1 MCGIFSCMN
10 NDEMVPSNVL
20 YDAFKLGSLRGPE
33 YSEYLHIKS
42 SIVGFHRLAINGLNQ
57 QSKQPMTI
65 DKITLIC
72 NGEIYNFKELYS
84 MIDLVPETNSDCEVI
99 IHLYKKFGMDYMLT
113 LLDGYFSF
121 ILYDSRHETRE
132 PDIYIARDTYG
143 VRPLYMLQDKIN
155 PKSIVAFASELKMLN
170 KIMHVAENHNL
181 FIQQYP
187 PGTYSILSKD
197 THYTFTTYAKRY
209 SSSYLF
215 HPIMSSE
222 MELDDTYKTVYN
234 ALYSA
239 VKKRVI
245 GTTDRKIACLL
256 SGGLDSSLIAALVSK
271 FYDGELETYSIGM
284 PGGEDLGYAKMV
296 ANHIGSKHTEI
307 ILTEDAF
314 FDAIPKVIQ
323 TIESYDTT
331 TVRASVGNYLI
342 CKHISETSDAKV
354 VFNGDGSDELTGGYL
369 YFHLAPDALS
379 FDHEIRRLLNDIHLF
394 DVLRSDKSISS
405 NGLEPR
411 TPFLDLHF
419 VNTYLGVPLK
429 HRYTPNKPEKW
440 LLRKSVEMMDNTLLP
455 KTVLWRK
462 KEAFSDGV
470 SSNDKSW
477 YEIIREKVSDIH
489 ISNTY
494 SYLPPKTNEQYYYRS
509 LFESFYPKC
518 ERILPY
524 FWMPKFVNA
533 EDSSA
538 RSLSIYVK

>member
-10 NDEMVPSNVL
+10 NNGLIPNNIV
-20 YDAFKLGSLRGPE
+20 YDAFKLGRLRGPE
-33 YSEYLHIKS
+33 YSEYIQIQS
-42 SIVGFHRLAINGLNQ
+42 SIVGFHRLAINGIDE
-57 QSKQPMTI
+57 QSNQPMTI
-65 DKITLIC
+65 DNVTLIC

-84 MIDLVPETNSDCEVI
+84 MLGVVPVTNSDCEVI

-121 ILYDSRHETRE
+121 ILYDSRDETRE
-132 PDIYIARDTYG
+132 PDIYVARDTYG
-143 VRPLYMLQDKIN
+143 VRPLYMLQNKIN
-155 PKSIVAFASELKMLN
+155 PRSIIAFASELKMLN
-170 KIMHVAENHNL
+170 KILNVGENL

-187 PGTYSILSKD
+187 PGTYSILKKD

-209 SSSYLF
+209 SSSYIF
-215 HPIMSSE
+215 NPIMSSYIH
-222 MELDDTYKTVYN
+222 LDDVYKTVYN
-234 ALYSA
+234 ALCCA

-296 ANHIGSKHTEI
+296 AKHIGSKHTEI

-314 FDAIPKVIQ
+314 FDAIPNVIQ

-331 TVRASVGNYLI
+331 TVRASVGNYLV
-342 CKHISETSDAKV
+342 CKHISESSDAKV

-379 FDHEIRRLLNDIHLF
+379 FDNEIRRLLNDIHLF

-411 TPFLDLHF
+411 TPFLDIHF
-419 VNTYLGVPLK
+419 VNTYLGIPLK
-429 HRYTPNKPEKW
+429 YRYTPNKPEKW
-440 LLRKSVEMMDNTLLP
+440 LLRKSVEMMDSTLLP
-455 KTVLWRK
+455 NTVLWRK

-477 YEIIREKVSDIH
+477 YEIIREKVSGIQMDKV
-489 ISNTY
+489 Y
-494 SYLPPKTNEQYYYRS
+494 SYLTPKTKEQYYYRS
-509 LFESFYPKC
+509 LFESFYPNC

-538 RSLSIYVK
+538 RSLNIYVK